1 MFAYQQTQL
10 GQQTDYSNQY
20 DPKLLCPLPRLQG
33 RDDLGIGDILPF
45 DGVDIWHNY
54 EASWLNAKGKPQVA
68 IVQLIIPC
76 SSPYLIESKS
86 LKLYF
91 NSLNFMKFDAQ
102 DDYIKLVQQDLST
115 AAGAA
120 IKVIVLPVE
129 QSYQSNILFG
139 FCLDEIDIDCQD
151 YDINPQL
158 LHCANPPQ
166 TVTQS
171 VYSHLLRSNCP
182 VTNQPDWGSVKITYT
197 GAAIEHESLLRYLIS
212 FRQHNDFHE
221 QCVERIFTDIMRVC
235 RPQKLT
241 VQAFYT
247 RRGGLDINPYRS
259 NFESFSVFNRLSRQ

>member
-10 GQQTDYSNQY
+10 GQQTDYSSQY
-20 DPKLLCPLPRLQG
+20 NPKLLCPLPRLQG
-33 RDDLGIGDILPF
+33 REDLGIDSLPF

-68 IVQLIIPC
+68 IVQLIVPC
-76 SSPYLIESKS
+76 TSPHLIESKS

-91 NSLNFMKFDAQ
+91 NSLNFAKFDSP
-102 DDYIKLVQQDLST
+102 DDYIKLLRQDLSA
-115 AAGAA
+115 AAGAP
-120 IKVIVLPVE
+120 IEVVLLPVE
-129 QSYQSNILFG
+129 RAYQSNILFG
-139 FCLDEIDIDCQD
+139 LCLDEIDIDCQD
-151 YDINPQL
+151 YDINPQV

-197 GAAIEHESLLRYLIS
+197 GAAITHESLLRYLIS

-221 QCVERIFTDIMRVC
+221 QCVERIFSDIMRVC
-235 RPQKLT
+235 QPQKLT

-259 NFESFSVFNRLSRQ
+259 NFEVFSSFGRLARQ